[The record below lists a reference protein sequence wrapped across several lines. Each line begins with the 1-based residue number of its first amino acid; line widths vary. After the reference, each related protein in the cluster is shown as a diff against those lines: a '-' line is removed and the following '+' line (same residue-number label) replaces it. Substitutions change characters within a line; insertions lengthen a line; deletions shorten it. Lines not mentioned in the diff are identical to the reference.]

1 MHSRKHV
8 IPVSSIHYI
17 LYSLYPVL
25 PVSSIPCIMHSSP
38 RTGHIL
44 SYRLP
49 PTKVNGRAENSQQI
63 QGLYW
68 HAVLKP
74 GSSEF
79 CAVLASLSNG
89 CLAGDQNFCRTKE
102 DDDEGAGKGNVHC
115 LWKPIRMK
123 DGKGGAEVTQAVLDT
138 FASTPFP

>member
-1 MHSRKHV
+1 MYPVFIISF
-8 IPVSSIHYI
+8 IPYTLH
-17 LYSLYPVL
+17 SLYKVL
-25 PVSSIPCIMHSSP
+25 PVSSIPCILYPHRPHSE
-38 RTGHIL
+38 L
-44 SYRLP
+44 SSA

-68 HAVLKP
+68 HAVLKL

-79 CAVLASLSNG
+79 CAVLAGLSNG

-102 DDDEGAGKGNVHC
+102 GDDEGAGKGNVHC

-138 FASTPFP
+138 FASTPLP